1 MKKVIGKSYFIT
13 MFVGLVLFVLMI
25 SKVSFASNSI
35 KTNKKGLQFNFMSQK
50 RDSVKKENPKIKIDV
65 NKRYDDKGNI
75 IAYDSTYSY
84 SYTYSDGKVKN
95 INLDSLLQKFKPFLF
110 DNSADIFNRSFDDFF
125 IPDSIFKF
133 NFFEDDFFQNRF
145 DEERFNFEKIMR
157 QMDSIKNEFFKQSY
171 PNMRLKKEKSKIKK
185 TDL

>member
-133 NFFEDDFFQNRF
+133 NF
-145 DEERFNFEKIMR
+145 EKIMR